1 MNLMFVGLSFSF
13 FIFLP
18 SFISLAAF
26 SRLRIFSWRHRME
39 GIYSCDGIYSRNAVP
54 VVFCLYFVNLYVL
67 KRVSF
72 VG

>member
-1 MNLMFVGLSFSF
+1 
-13 FIFLP
+13 
-18 SFISLAAF
+18 
-26 SRLRIFSWRHRME
+26 ME